1 MTDHIKTDRLY
12 YDGACPLC
20 CSEIDQLRRLSG
32 GKLVFVDV
40 HSLPDNS
47 PDKIARLE
55 RLHLE
60 LGAGEVLSGLD
71 ANVAA
76 WQNTPVGFLFRPLR
90 WPLIRALA
98 DKVYDAWASRRFR
111 RLYGSS
117 RKV

>member
-1 MTDHIKTDRLY
+1 MSDYIKKDRLY
-12 YDGACPLC
+12 YDGACRLC
-20 CSEIDQLRRLSG
+20 CSEIEQLRRLSG

-40 HSLPDNS
+40 HTLPDNS

-60 LGAGEVLSGLD
+60 SGAGEVLSGLD

-98 DKVYDAWASRRFR
+98 DKIYDAWASRRFR
-111 RLYGSS
+111 HLYGST
-117 RKV
+117 KKG